1 MKIAFLTIATYKYAA
16 YAFNLIESL
25 NKYAFTDTTND
36 ISLIV
41 CSDHNIVFDNNKR
54 VKGYVQ
60 HITHIPFP
68 LISLMRYHYYSNLEL
83 ILQEY
88 DYVYHI
94 DCDMQLN
101 DVVSNEI
108 LSNTVC
114 VEHPGFL
121 GDISHEQLPFDR
133 TNNSNAY
140 VSFTSGKKYY
150 QNCFQGGKT
159 SLFLKMCTEL
169 KHKIEEDL
177 RNNYIALWHD
187 ESYMNRYMVDNPP
200 DLVLPFVYAYPEL
213 YDLGPIKKIIH
224 LHKNHLEIRKT
235 N

>member
-25 NKYAFTDTTND
+25 NKYAFNDTNND

-41 CSDHNIVFDNNKR
+41 CSDHDIKFDNTQR
-54 VKGYVQ
+54 VKGYI
-60 HITHIPFP
+60 HNITHIPFP
-68 LISLMRYHYYSNLEL
+68 LISLMRYHYYSALEL

-101 DVVSNEI
+101 ELISNEI
-108 LSNTVC
+108 LGNTVC
-114 VEHPGFL
+114 VEHPGY
-121 GDISHEQLPFDR
+121 IINVPPERLPYDR
-133 TNNSNAY
+133 KQDSNAY
-140 VSFTSGKKYY
+140 VSLIGGTKYY

-159 SLFLKMCTEL
+159 SLFLKMCREL

-177 RNNYIALWHD
+177 RKNYIALWHD

-224 LHKNHLEIRKT
+224 LHKNNLEIRKT